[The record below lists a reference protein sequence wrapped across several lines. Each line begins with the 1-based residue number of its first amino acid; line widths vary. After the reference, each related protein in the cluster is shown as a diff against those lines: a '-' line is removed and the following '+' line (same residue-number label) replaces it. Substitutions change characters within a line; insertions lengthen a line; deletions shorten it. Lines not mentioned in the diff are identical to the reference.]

1 MLICCG
7 DGLGMHGLCEILG
20 TMAQEFERRMLLGR
34 WGDGG
39 SSSYLITTED
49 APVVQSPAFEP
60 IILALPDGAM
70 VPMRAPASASLR
82 QDQPR
87 G

>member
-1 MLICCG
+1 
-7 DGLGMHGLCEILG
+7 
-20 TMAQEFERRMLLGR
+20 MAQEFERRMLLGR

-70 VPMRAPASASLR
+70 VPMREPAPASWR
-82 QDQPR
+82 RDQPQA
-87 G
+87 

>member
-7 DGLGMHGLCEILG
+7 DALGMHGLCEILG
-20 TMAQEFERRMLLGR
+20 TMAQESERRMLLGR

-49 APVVQSPAFEP
+49 AAVVHSPAFEP
-60 IILALPDGAM
+60 IVLALPDGAI
-70 VPMRAPASASLR
+70 VPMREPAPAPRL
-82 QDQPR
+82 QDPAQS
-87 G
+87 

>member
-1 MLICCG
+1 MLICYG

-39 SSSYLITTED
+39 TSSYLITTED
-49 APVVQSPAFEP
+49 APVVHSPDFEP
-60 IILALPDGAM
+60 IVLALPDGAM
-70 VPMRAPASASLR
+70 VPMQEPAPAPWL
-82 QDQPR
+82 QDQAQ

>member
-1 MLICCG
+1 MLICRG
-7 DGLGMHGLCEILG
+7 DVLGMHGLCEILG

-49 APVVQSPAFEP
+49 APVVHSPAFEP
-60 IILALPDGAM
+60 IILALPDGAI
-70 VPMRAPASASLR
+70 VPMHDPAQAR
-82 QDQPR
+82 WTQDQAQ